1 MFILSP
7 DTVRNTDA
15 LRIRWLPRRYLG
27 RTTLWPRRGG
37 WGLLARVIFETEVLR
52 YGLVLAPFVIA
63 ALVWPDYAIVI
74 AQAPVLMLVAIH
86 LFEAK
91 FMRVPREK
99 RGGLVSGDTADAGLD
114 LLRQRARQIL
124 GNIAAGRGLVSGRLH
139 LVIEQS
145 ELMRVAPLSLVSVQ
159 SDDGP
164 DLLAL
169 DPRERAMIAETLF
182 SEPLTE
188 RQLQKIGL
196 ARKIEV
202 HDLTFDPATVSAH
215 ARMAALMAAR
225 SAQQG

>member
-15 LRIRWLPRRYLG
+15 LRIRWVPRRYLG

-37 WGLLARVIFETEVLR
+37 WALLARVIFETEVLR
-52 YGLVLAPFVIA
+52 YGLVLAPFVVA
-63 ALVWPDYAIVI
+63 ALVWQDYAIVI

-99 RGGLVSGDTADAGLD
+99 RAGLVSGDQADAGLD

-124 GNIAAGRGLVSGRLH
+124 GRIAAGRKLASGRLH

-145 ELMRVAPLSLVSVQ
+145 ELMRAPPLTLVSVQ

-164 DLLAL
+164 ELLAL
-169 DPRERAMIAETLF
+169 DASERAMIAETLF
-182 SEPLTE
+182 AAPLTE
-188 RQLQKIGL
+188 RQLQKICL
-196 ARKIEV
+196 ARKIEL
-202 HDLTFDPATVSAH
+202 HDLTFDPSTVSAH
-215 ARMAALMAAR
+215 ARMAALMTAR
-225 SAQQG
+225 STGDG